1 MMEEPLY
8 IFFDLEAAH
17 SDRFFGDIIEIAAQV
32 DPRMLENEV
41 FSSLVNT
48 KQNLAYFGKDFVID
62 FSMEPKYLVRCMIE
76 KIKTQYFV
84 CVPYHKFVNATFLVS
99 KIIQFT
105 PWYVIL
111 I

>member
-1 MMEEPLY
+1 MEEPLY

-48 KQNLAYFGKDFVID
+48 KQNLTYFGKDYLVAD
-62 FSMEPKYLVRCMIE
+62 FSMESEYLVLCITE
-76 KIKTQYFV
+76 KVKAPCYI
-84 CVPYHKFVNATFLVS
+84 CVPRHKFGNVTFLVS

-105 PWYVIL
+105 PWFLIL

>member
-1 MMEEPLY
+1 MEEPLY

-48 KQNLAYFGKDFVID
+48 KQNLTYFGKDYFVAD
-62 FSMEPKYLVRCMIE
+62 FSMESEYLVLCITERLKHSVM
-76 KIKTQYFV
+76 Y
-84 CVPYHKFVNATFLVS
+84 ASLVINVAMS
-99 KIIQFT
+99 RFWSVKSFNSH
-105 PWYVIL
+105 L
-111 I
+111 DS

>member
-48 KQNLAYFGKDFVID
+48 KQNLAWFGKDFVID
-62 FSMEPKYLVRCMIE
+62 FSMEPKYLVRCMTGRL
-76 KIKTQYFV
+76 KQHYV
-84 CVPYHKFVNATFLVS
+84 CAPYHRFVIASFLVS
-99 KIIQFT
+99 KIIKFT
-105 PWYVIL
+105 PWYIIL

>member
-48 KQNLAYFGKDFVID
+48 KQNLAYFGKNFVID
-62 FSMEPKYLVRCMIE
+62 FSKEPKYLLRCMTGSL
-76 KIKTQYFV
+76 KQHV
-84 CVPYHKFVNATFLVS
+84 CAPYHKFVIATFLVS
-99 KIIQFT
+99 KIIRFT
-105 PWYVIL
+105 L
-111 I
+111 GR